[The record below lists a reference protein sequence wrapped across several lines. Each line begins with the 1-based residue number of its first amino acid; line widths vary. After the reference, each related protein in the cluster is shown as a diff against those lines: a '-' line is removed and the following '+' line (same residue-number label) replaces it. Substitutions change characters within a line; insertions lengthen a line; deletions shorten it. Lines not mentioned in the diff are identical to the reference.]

1 MTTLSELIEQAAA
14 GELDHADVA
23 AFSAD
28 MAAVVVDQLAQSTEP
43 GTAPLRAMMLR
54 AQVADAQ
61 AKVSGLLNEADL
73 IEHEGKLEAA
83 LAVAQAQL
91 QAAEQVTEQARG
103 LAEQRADDARLAAAD
118 AQAAADYAAKMRKAA
133 GDLKMLGASP
143 EQRTTAELRANAAA
157 DVERETAD
165 TAARA
170 AQAHQHAE
178 RDAESAGGLVRGAQA
193 ALEAAQAAHAAAGET
208 VRPSAFTLAIDWP
221 RLLSKREHLTAAE
234 TTTIQGFIMAYASA
248 TGADRNIRNDA
259 REKLRAELR
268 EETDRQ
274 MVTAARRTGGPG
286 VLAHPLPAQSAPP
299 ITGAHGVGASLSNW

>member
-28 MAAVVVDQLAQSTEP
+28 MAVVVDQLAQSTES

-83 LAVAQAQL
+83 LTVAQAQL

-143 EQRTTAELRANAAA
+143 QQRTTAELRANAAA
-157 DVERETAD
+157 GVERETAD

-170 AQAHQHAE
+170 AQAHQAE
-178 RDAESAGGLVRGAQA
+178 HDAEVRRRACTGRAGRSRGG
-193 ALEAAQAAHAAAGET
+193 AG
-208 VRPSAFTLAIDWP
+208 
-221 RLLSKREHLTAAE
+221 
-234 TTTIQGFIMAYASA
+234 
-248 TGADRNIRNDA
+248 
-259 REKLRAELR
+259 
-268 EETDRQ
+268 
-274 MVTAARRTGGPG
+274 RTCGGG
-286 VLAHPLPAQSAPP
+286 
-299 ITGAHGVGASLSNW
+299 